1 MVIKRLV
8 AAMWLAGVS
17 HAVHAETFTV
27 KDIQVEGLQR
37 VALGA
42 ALNNL
47 PFNIGDTVNEYTL
60 SRSIKTLY
68 AAGHFD
74 EITVLRDGETIIY
87 RVKERP
93 TINNIEFDGN
103 KDIKEEQLKE
113 SLTNQKIIVGEQLDR
128 TIVRELENG
137 LTEFFHGVGK
147 YNAKVEIK
155 LTYLPRN
162 RVNLKL
168 EFKEGD
174 AASVRQ
180 INIVGNEL
188 FSDEEI
194 LKDTEQMVDLPWWR
208 FMSSDRYQKDKIKGD
223 LEKVRSFYLDRGYL
237 RFDIEANT
245 VAVSPDKTSVYLTL
259 QIKEGEQYTIKG
271 IEFVGDLIGHDE
283 LIKAMMPLKDG
294 QLYNGALVT
303 YTEESIAKF
312 LATFGYANSKVRT
325 ATNIN
330 DDTKE
335 VALTIN
341 VNPGKRIQ
349 VNRITVTGNA
359 STQDEVIRREL
370 RQMEGASLS
379 NDLLEM
385 SKLRIQRL
393 PYIEKVEF
401 ETKDVAGLDD
411 KVDVVFKIKERPSGS
426 FNAGVSYGSY
436 QGLAFQFGVEQQS
449 FLGSGNSAGI
459 SFNTNKYQKSVNLS
473 FTDPYFTL
481 DGVSLG
487 GNISYSDFD
496 GSRAGFEAYNQKTY
510 GIGANIGYP
519 VNEYNRLT
527 FGSNIVWNEI
537 NANSFQ
543 QDFDQIRHFRGVLIS
558 ADQPDADYKF
568 TNYELIAGWLMSTL
582 NRGTFP
588 TDGSYLGANLKVTT
602 PNSDLTYF
610 KTSFEARNYI
620 ALSNDHA
627 WSFLSKLELGY
638 GNGYGSVNG
647 YDHTLPF
654 NDSFSAGGQNFR
666 GFENRVVGPRSI
678 SRYQTTVPGLPDSG
692 DGGIGVVDLP
702 SSPKYDYYQVGR
714 RSFGGNALALATLEL
729 ITPTPFVK
737 EDYAN
742 SVRTSLFVDAG
753 NVWDTE
759 FDINRYA
766 SLRPLP
772 ESLSGGYISPQLMD
786 YSDAGM
792 MRVSAGLT
800 VQWISPMGPLT
811 FSLAKILRKYEGDE
825 QENFSFNIGTT
836 F

>member
-1 MVIKRLV
+1 MTIKRLV
-8 AAMWLAGVS
+8 AAMWLASASASVL
-17 HAVHAETFTV
+17 AEQSFTV
-27 KDIQVEGLQR
+27 QDIQVEGLQR

-47 PFNIGDTVNEYTL
+47 PFNIGDTVTEYTL
-60 SRSIKTLY
+60 SKSIKTLY

-74 EITVLRDGETIIY
+74 EITVLRDGNAIIY

-93 TINNIEFDGN
+93 TINAVEFDGN
-103 KDIKEEQLKE
+103 KDIKEEQLQE
-113 SLTNQKIIVGEQLDR
+113 SLTNQKIIVGEQLDK
-128 TIVRELENG
+128 TIIRELENG

-194 LKDTEQMVDLPWWR
+194 MKDIESMVDLPWWR
-208 FMSSDRYQKDKIKGD
+208 FMSSDRYQKDTLKGD
-223 LEKVRSFYLDRGYL
+223 LEKIRSYYLDRGYL
-237 RFDIEANT
+237 RFDIESNT
-245 VAVSPDKTSVYLTL
+245 VAVSPDKNSVYVTL
-259 QIKEGEQYTIKG
+259 QVKEGVQYTIKG
-271 IEFVGDLIGHDE
+271 IEFVGDLIGQDE
-283 LIKAMMPLKDG
+283 LIKAMLPLKDG

-312 LATFGYANSKVRT
+312 LASFGYANSKVRT
-325 ATNIN
+325 STNIN

-335 VALTIN
+335 VALSIN
-341 VNPGKRIQ
+341 VAPGKRVY
-349 VNRITVTGNA
+349 VNRIAVTGNA
-359 STQDEVIRREL
+359 STKDEVIRREM
-370 RQMEGASLS
+370 RQMEGSWLS
-379 NDLLEM
+379 NDRLEM
-385 SKLRIQRL
+385 SKLFIQRL

-401 ETKDVAGLDD
+401 ETKDVPGVDD
-411 KVDVVFKIKERPSGS
+411 KVDVTFKIKERPSGS
-426 FNAGVSYGSY
+426 FNAGVSFGSY

-481 DGVSLG
+481 NGVSLG
-487 GNISYSDFD
+487 GSVFYSDFD
-496 GSRAGFEAYNQKTY
+496 GSRAGLEAYNQKSY
-510 GIGANIGYP
+510 GTGVNFGYP
-519 VNEYNRLT
+519 LNDFNRLN
-527 FGSNIVWNEI
+527 FGVNVVWNDI
-537 NANSFQ
+537 NSIQ
-543 QDFDQIRHFRGVLIS
+543 EFDQIRHFRGVLID
-558 ADQPDADYKF
+558 AANPDAAYKF
-568 TNYELIAGWLMSTL
+568 TNYELLAGWVMSTL

-588 TDGSYLGANLKVTT
+588 TDGSYLGANIKVTT

-610 KTSFEARNYI
+610 KTNFEARHYI
-620 ALSNDHA
+620 PLSSDHA

-638 GNGYGSVNG
+638 GNGYGSENG

-654 NDSFSAGGQNFR
+654 NDSFYAGGQNFR
-666 GFENRVVGPRSI
+666 GFKNRVIGPRAVY
-678 SRYQTTVPGLPDSG
+678 RYVSAIPGLPDPFNGSSSG
-692 DGGIGVVDLP
+692 LP
-702 SSPKYDYYQVGR
+702 NSSKYDTYQVSR
-714 RSFGGNALALATLEL
+714 RSFGGNAMAIGTLEL
-729 ITPTPFVK
+729 ITPTPFLK

-759 FDINRYA
+759 FDISRYDGLTQA
-766 SLRPLP
+766 LDSSYYQPGLL
-772 ESLSGGYISPQLMD
+772 D

-811 FSLAKILRKYEGDE
+811 FSLAKIIRKYEGDE

>member
-1 MVIKRLV
+1 MTIKRLV
-8 AAMWLAGVS
+8 AAMWLASASASVL
-17 HAVHAETFTV
+17 AEQSFTV
-27 KDIQVEGLQR
+27 QDIQVEGLQR

-47 PFNIGDTVNEYTL
+47 PFNIGDTVTEYTL
-60 SRSIKTLY
+60 SKSIKTLY

-74 EITVLRDGETIIY
+74 EITVLRDGNAIIY

-93 TINNIEFDGN
+93 TINAVEFDGN
-103 KDIKEEQLKE
+103 KDIKEEQLQE
-113 SLTNQKIIVGEQLDR
+113 SLTNQKIIVGEQLDK
-128 TIVRELENG
+128 TIIRELENG

-194 LKDTEQMVDLPWWR
+194 MKDIESMVNLPWWR
-208 FMSSDRYQKDKIKGD
+208 FMSSDRYQKDTLKGD
-223 LEKVRSFYLDRGYL
+223 LEKIRSYYLDRGYL

-245 VAVSPDKTSVYLTL
+245 VAVSPDKNSVYVTL
-259 QIKEGEQYTIKG
+259 QVKEGVQYNIKG
-271 IEFVGDLIGHDE
+271 IEFVGDLIGQDE
-283 LIKAMMPLKDG
+283 LIKAMLPLKDG

-312 LATFGYANSKVRT
+312 LASFGYANSKVRT
-325 ATNIN
+325 STNIN

-335 VALTIN
+335 VALSIN
-341 VNPGKRIQ
+341 VDPGKRVY
-349 VNRITVTGNA
+349 VNRISVTGNA
-359 STQDEVIRREL
+359 ATKDEVIRREM
-370 RQMEGASLS
+370 RQMEGSWLS
-379 NDLLEM
+379 NDRLEM
-385 SKLRIQRL
+385 SKLFIQRL

-401 ETKDVAGLDD
+401 ETKDVPGVDD
-411 KVDVVFKIKERPSGS
+411 KVDVTFKIKERPSGS
-426 FNAGVSYGSY
+426 FNAGVSFGSY

-487 GNISYSDFD
+487 GSVFYSDFD
-496 GSRAGFEAYNQKTY
+496 GSRAGLEAYNQKSY
-510 GIGANIGYP
+510 GTGVNFGYPLNDFNRLNFGAN
-519 VNEYNRLT
+519 V
-527 FGSNIVWNEI
+527 VWNEI
-537 NANSFQ
+537 NSIQ
-543 QDFDQIRHFRGVLIS
+543 EFDQIRHFRGVLIDS
-558 ADQPDADYKF
+558 ANPDAAYKF
-568 TNYELIAGWLMSTL
+568 TNYELLAGWVMSTL

-588 TDGSYLGANLKVTT
+588 TDGTYLGANIKVTT

-610 KTSFEARNYI
+610 KTNFEARHYI
-620 ALSNDHA
+620 PLSSDHG

-638 GNGYGSVNG
+638 GNGYGDNNG

-654 NDSFSAGGQNFR
+654 NDSFYAGGQNFR
-666 GFENRVVGPRSI
+666 GFENRVIGPRAVY
-678 SRYQTTVPGLPDSG
+678 RYVNAIPGLPDPFNGTST
-692 DGGIGVVDLP
+692 GGLP
-702 SSPKYDYYQVGR
+702 NSAKYDTYQVSR
-714 RSFGGNALALATLEL
+714 RSFGGNAMAIGTLEL
-729 ITPTPFVK
+729 ITPTPFLK

-759 FDINRYA
+759 FDINRYTGLTQA
-766 SLRPLP
+766 LDSSYYQPGLL
-772 ESLSGGYISPQLMD
+772 D

-792 MRVSAGLT
+792 MRASAGLT